1 MPKKLLFVLTISCL
15 HAFAGGNLSFLNN
28 GNKNP
33 KYGMLG
39 FSFIAARPLGGGGH
53 LFDDKG
59 TDKPH
64 GEFGLAG
71 GFDYWKRYLRTYDIH
86 IGLEAK
92 YQQYH
97 FHYGV
102 NDFDGYFR
110 FMHLSIPITMQ
121 FPFKNY
127 PYIFVKAGVALSS
140 LNILSNNSGS
150 IKNNSYIAEFQ
161 TAWPIYPE
169 IILGIDF
176 LEEQGKKA
184 YVRVGIDFTFVPISS
199 MATYDAFVSNNVIIS
214 KGTGTFTPNKVQ
226 LKIVV
231 YPKWKKRKFDLSVC
245 PEGG

>member
-53 LFDDKG
+53 LFDEKG

>member
-1 MPKKLLFVLTISCL
+1 MPKKLLFLLTLSCL
-15 HAFAGGNLSFLNN
+15 HTFAGGNLSFLNN

-53 LFDDKG
+53 LFDEKG

-184 YVRVGIDFTFVPISS
+184 YVRVGIDFTFIPISS
-199 MATYDAFVSNNVIIS
+199 MATYNAFVSNNVITS
-214 KGTGTFTPNKVQ
+214 KGSGTFTPNKVQ
-226 LKIVV
+226 LKIVI

-245 PEGG
+245 PGGG